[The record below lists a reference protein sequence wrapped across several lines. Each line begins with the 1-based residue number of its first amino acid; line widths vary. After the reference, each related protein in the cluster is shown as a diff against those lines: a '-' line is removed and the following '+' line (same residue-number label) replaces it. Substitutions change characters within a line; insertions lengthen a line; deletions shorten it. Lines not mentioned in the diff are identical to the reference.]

1 MSEFAGDH
9 VSTYST
15 CIVMF
20 LLVHKL
26 MFADPDCAS
35 VCVHVPK
42 GAVLSLCVGL
52 FLLINHLTVC
62 LSTCLSICM
71 SVCLYTCTQN
81 VAAIVVGSRA
91 HLQDEAVARV
101 SSFILVPIIAGFI
114 SNSLQRSFFRNLLMY
129 MFHFLVYVLCV
140 RGIKDTQCGFKMLT
154 RAAVPAVFLNL
165 HIERW

>member
-1 MSEFAGDH
+1 
-9 VSTYST
+9 
-15 CIVMF
+15 
-20 LLVHKL
+20 
-26 MFADPDCAS
+26 
-35 VCVHVPK
+35 
-42 GAVLSLCVGL
+42 
-52 FLLINHLTVC
+52 
-62 LSTCLSICM
+62 M

-101 SSFILVPIIAGFI
+101 SPFILVPIIAGFI